1 MYFHIKKIYIYI
13 FHTSELKHMKPNI
26 LSRTS
31 KERTLIFDQHILRQ
45 DNFSPL
51 KNKLESRVNLKL
63 IKEWDYIQ
71 QGKKTYFAFMNKI
84 PTLLY
89 LLSRIYCIA
98 KISQFKTTMDQDI
111 STNILMLGLL
121 VSFSSFNRA
130 RKILLKSSLLLLSR
144 MFHLK
149 DVKKSKQ
156 LRVKMKNRTKQKK
169 QATQKKWWRIKVL

>member
-1 MYFHIKKIYIYI
+1 
-13 FHTSELKHMKPNI
+13 
-26 LSRTS
+26 
-31 KERTLIFDQHILRQ
+31 
-45 DNFSPL
+45 
-51 KNKLESRVNLKL
+51 
-63 IKEWDYIQ
+63 
-71 QGKKTYFAFMNKI
+71 MNKI

-89 LLSRIYCIA
+89 LLSRIYCTA

-169 QATQKKWWRIKVL
+169 QATQKK

>member
-1 MYFHIKKIYIYI
+1 
-13 FHTSELKHMKPNI
+13 
-26 LSRTS
+26 
-31 KERTLIFDQHILRQ
+31 
-45 DNFSPL
+45 
-51 KNKLESRVNLKL
+51 
-63 IKEWDYIQ
+63 
-71 QGKKTYFAFMNKI
+71 MNKI

-149 DVKKSKQ
+149 DVKKNKQ

-169 QATQKKWWRIKVL
+169 QATQKK